1 MEKEKK
7 QVHICKKCE
16 ETPHSPSRSPSSSPD
31 TRRQSTSRGWE
42 EEIIKANVQTKHES
56 NLVPEKEHVCK
67 KCVDTPHSPPQSPQQ
82 TRRTSRRRG
91 WNVVEGSLGHVMK
104 SLRNKNRN

>member
-1 MEKEKK
+1 MENEDN

-31 TRRQSTSRGWE
+31 TRRQSSSRGWE
-42 EEIIKANVQTKHES
+42 EDKANVQSKS

-82 TRRTSRRRG
+82 TRTTSRRRG